1 MSNGPRKQC
10 TTRVLPAALIARSR
24 LLSLLSLRSLLY
36 YVSNAL
42 PCEPATAYHLGGPFD
57 ARRDDPSLAVAVLA
71 VFAAAAGR
79 RLAITGE
86 DMPVG

>member
-1 MSNGPRKQC
+1 MSNGSRKQC

-24 LLSLLSLRSLLY
+24 SSLWSPLY

-42 PCEPATAYHLGGPFD
+42 PREPATAYHLGGPFD